1 MKLEGFFNISSSRVL
16 SLHTKP
22 TNHNF

>member
-1 MKLEGFFNISSSRVL
+1 MKLEGFFNISSSKVL